1 MENFTAVSMFK
12 ISIKYALFCALFS
25 VVLFFLSGYVGAN
38 PLIDLTHLFFDVI
51 IIGVFI
57 FFTQKDFKT
66 SENDGYLHFW
76 QGMTLGFFVY
86 TVVGVIFA
94 GFLAMYL
101 WLDPGALPAYKES
114 ATAFLSEKRD
124 IYVEQFGEEGFQIQL
139 DGIELVTAT
148 DLWVSSA
155 VKKIIAGF
163 FVTPVISIIL
173 RKKPK

>member
-1 MENFTAVSMFK
+1 MENFTVASMFK
-12 ISIKYALFCALFS
+12 VSIKYSLVCALFL
-25 VVLFFLSGYVGAN
+25 VILFFLSGFLGAN

-57 FFTQKDFKT
+57 FFAQKDYKT
-66 SENDGYLHFW
+66 NYYEGYLHFW
-76 QGMTLGFFVY
+76 QGMTLGFFIY
-86 TVVGVIFA
+86 TVVAVIFA
-94 GFLAMYL
+94 GFLAAYL
-101 WLDPGALPAYKES
+101 WLDPTVLPAYKES
-114 ATAFLSEKRD
+114 ATAFLSGKRD
-124 IYVEQFGEEGFQIQL
+124 IYVEQFGEEGFQVQL
-139 DGIELVTAT
+139 DGIELVTAM

>member
-1 MENFTAVSMFK
+1 MFK
-12 ISIKYALFCALFS
+12 VSIKYALFCALFL
-25 VVLFFLSGYVGAN
+25 VVLFFLSGYLGAN

-57 FFTQKDFKT
+57 FFTQKDYKT
-66 SENDGYLHFW
+66 NVYDGYLHFW

-86 TVVGVIFA
+86 TVVAAVFA
-94 GFLAMYL
+94 LFLATYL
-101 WLDPGALPAYKES
+101 WLDPDVLPAYKAS

-124 IYVEQFGEEGFQIQL
+124 VYVEQFGEEGFQVQL